1 MFDVKEGENMSLF
14 QKMFQFLSKK
24 EVKDHTSPIALNE
37 GGKREAKEEPEKIQV
52 IEEILTENTY
62 EVQENPVDTV
72 PQKAE
77 THDELPKVI
86 TIEDIQRDS
95 QRTYTCEQCGV
106 TIQWYHRRHCVCKGC
121 YIKEEEKLIPFVLN
135 FYTGMHDYQKTSLVE
150 KKRTVLPS
158 ILEAFEV
165 LDGSF
170 IRWKPYGYL
179 TTYIK
184 ENIHH
189 DTGLLEK
196 WHGDEKKKVDKEMK
210 TELKLL
216 LPNRK
221 PYREYI
227 AFDLETTGLYP
238 DKGAEIIEIAAVKVI
253 DGFMVDTFQ
262 TLVKPNKSIP
272 QKITKITGITNEDV
286 KESPAVE
293 EALPLFYKFVGHLP
307 LVAHNT
313 PFDKSFLDAYSP
325 VPPKNKT
332 DDTLAIARRKL
343 KKEKREGDIYS
354 FKLEEVASYFGY
366 SIKNAH
372 RAFDD
377 VLAVQHIYEELR
389 DYESF

>member
-1 MFDVKEGENMSLF
+1 MSLF

-24 EVKDHTSPIALNE
+24 EGNDHTGPIVLKE
-37 GGKREAKEEPEKIQV
+37 GVKEEPQKIQV
-52 IEEILTENTY
+52 TEEVLKENTY
-62 EVQENPVDTV
+62 ETQENSINTLYAGVE
-72 PQKAE
+72 A
-77 THDELPKVI
+77 HDELPEVT
-86 TIEDIQRDS
+86 TIENIEIDS
-95 QRTYTCEQCGV
+95 QRTYTCEQCST
-106 TIQWYHRRHCVCKGC
+106 TIQWYHRRHCVCKDC
-121 YIKEEEKLIPFVLN
+121 YTREEERLIPFVLN
-135 FYTGMHDYQKTSLVE
+135 FYTGMHDYQKTSLIE
-150 KKRTVLPS
+150 KKRAALPS

-165 LDGSF
+165 LDSSF

-179 TTYIK
+179 TTYVK

-189 DTGLLEK
+189 DKGLLEI
-196 WHGDEKKKVDKEMK
+196 WHDEEKKKVDKEMK
-210 TELKLL
+210 AELKLL

-238 DKGAEIIEIAAVKVI
+238 DKGAEIIEIAAVKVM
-253 DGFMVDTFQ
+253 DGFVVDTFQ

-286 KESPAVE
+286 KESPSVE
-293 EALPLFYKFVGHLP
+293 EVLPVFYAFIGHLP

-325 VPPKNKT
+325 EPPKNKT
-332 DDTLAIARRKL
+332 DDTLAIVRRKL

-366 SIKNAH
+366 SIKHAH
-372 RAFDD
+372 RALDD
-377 VLAVQHIYEELR
+377 VLAVKHIYEELR